1 MSLFSTM
8 TCDNHPY
15 TVIRWQSKRLWVS
28 LMIYECYYFV
38 VILLYIMLL
47 YYQIPGSPRLFT
59 SIIAVHR
66 AYETSKLYRDL
77 KLRGALIQNK
87 SLNILPQE
95 QVYDKVGGVW
105 NLSSD
110 QVSVVCLLASSR
122 YLHFFCFIIFH

>member
-1 MSLFSTM
+1 MLLF
-8 TCDNHPY
+8 CCY
-15 TVIRWQSKRLWVS
+15 II
-28 LMIYECYYFV
+28 IY
-38 VILLYIMLL
+38 ILLC
-47 YYQIPGSPRLFT
+47 YQIPGSPRLFT

-110 QVSVVCLLASSR
+110 QVSVVCLLGHQPPVLAYR
-122 YLHFFCFIIFH
+122 AETEQ